1 MSTEITIT
9 STTIDINVTESPIT
23 IEAPSGAYPL
33 PTSVYSVFGRT
44 GNVVAAEGDYTLTQL
59 AGVTITSPS
68 AGQALVYNGTSW
80 VNNTETYVGTVTSVA
95 ATVPTGLTI
104 TGSPITTSGTLAF
117 GLQTGYSIPTTA
129 SQTTWDAAYND
140 KINSAAVTGTT
151 TKTLTLNQQD
161 GGTVTASWTDD
172 NTDAVTS
179 VFGRTGAVV
188 SANGDYT
195 TTQVTEGTN
204 LYYTD
209 VRARASN
216 SFVAGS
222 GAYNSTTG
230 VITIPT
236 DNSQIANSSAYITL
250 TGLSATSPLSYV
262 NTTGVFSISQANTTT
277 NGYLSSFD
285 WNTFNNKQIA
295 LTFGNLTSSDITVT
309 GGTGAIIGAGS
320 TLTLATVNT
329 NTGTFGSITAIPVV
343 TVNGKGLVTAMSTV
357 AVSIPSGSLS
367 FIGDVTGTG
376 TTGSNTTLTLA
387 TVNTNVGA
395 YGDSITVPTIT
406 VNAKGLVTAASQTAI
421 PTATSSVTG
430 LLTLTDW
437 STFNSKQNQLNGTGF
452 VKVTGTTVS
461 YDNSTYLTTISGIA
475 AGGELSGTY
484 ASPSLVNSA
493 VTGKVLTGVNITGGT
508 IADTDSILTAF
519 GKVQNQINGL
529 IGGSIYKG
537 TWNAS
542 TNTPAL
548 ASGVGTA
555 GNYYIVSVAG
565 TTNLDGITDWQVG
578 DWVIYQGTEWE
589 KVDNT
594 DAVVSVN
601 GFTGAVSLT
610 TSNISEG
617 SNLYYTDVRARTSI
631 SGSTGISYNSTN
643 GVITNSAPDQTV
655 SLTASTG
662 ISTSGTYPSFTITNT
677 APDQTVALTS
687 GTGISAT
694 GTYPNFTITNTAPD
708 QVVALTQGGTTTI
721 SGTYPNF
728 TISSADQYVGTV
740 TSVGITESSAALSIT
755 GSPVTTSGNINI
767 GFAGSPTQYVAGDG
781 SLVTFPTIV
790 TQAQNLVAE
799 VYNNTGATLT
809 KGTIVYING
818 GHGNLPTV
826 TKAIATSDPTSAQTF
841 GFINVDLTNNNNGYV
856 TIIGRLENIDT
867 QAYANGTQLY
877 LSGTT
882 AGTYTST
889 KPQAPIHLVYVAI
902 VVRSHPTQGVLEVK
916 IQNGVEIDEIHDV
929 QITSLANG
937 NILQYSSADS
947 LWHNVAGTT
956 TNIAE
961 GTNLYYTDTRA
972 RTSISTTATG
982 LTYTSGTGVLSL
994 TAGYVI
1000 PTTSSATNWDT
1011 AYTNRITSATSPL
1024 SIAANVISIA
1034 QATTS
1039 TSGYLSS
1046 TDWTTFNNKQNAL
1059 TNPVT
1064 GTGTTN
1070 YHTKFTGTSTI
1081 GNSLIFDNGTNVG
1094 IGTASPDTLLHL
1106 SSTTDT
1112 SILRLERNSVTITS
1126 GQSYGQ
1132 VQWEGQDASTGAA
1145 GVRSSIDVLS
1155 NGILGE
1161 TNLVFRTS
1169 GSNFN
1174 ANLDRLTIDSSG
1186 NLGLGVTPS
1195 AWSSAYK
1202 AFQLNTQPAI
1212 WGSTDAIF
1220 ISVNQFQNT
1229 SGSNRYIVNGF
1240 ATQYRQ
1246 DGGQHQFYTAPSG
1259 TAGNAISFT
1268 QAMTLASTGNLLVGT
1283 TTDAGYKLDVNGQ
1296 GRFLTTSTTPLIL
1309 QTTGGNCGIQILTS
1323 STTHNWLVAAQYSA
1337 ANTFEITPSTTVGG
1351 QTYSSPVFK
1360 ITNGGAATFSST
1372 VQTGGNISVIA
1383 TDPIYITKS
1392 TNSASGSTLS
1402 RIISYGTHQPSST
1415 YYPATYI
1422 DSIKEDTLYA
1432 TKLMLKTTDT
1442 SGNVINALTLA
1453 STGAA
1458 TFSNGITVNGSNA
1471 ADNVAVISAIRTD
1484 ETGRYIK
1491 LIPSGSDGVISGAR
1505 IDFAHATNYA
1515 LFTGATNYKFSS
1527 SVTATSF
1534 IPSGATIPTNGMYL
1548 SAANTLNFA
1557 TASTNRVVISSSGNV
1572 GIGTASPL
1580 DPLQVNGNFR
1590 LYTSNGDGNEL
1601 RGIFNVGGAADP
1613 LSFSMYK
1620 ADATTIGTFITA
1632 DGASYFNG
1640 GNVLIGTTTD
1650 NNSKLLLTQSG
1661 TVNCL
1666 RINSTSASFN
1676 NYGIYFDAARN
1687 TTNDTFRAFAY
1698 YNSGA
1703 GAFKFYVLDSG
1714 NIYSTSTSITIISS
1728 DQKLK
1733 TDIRDYNK
1741 GLSEVL
1747 AMKPRIYK
1755 RKDNLEVDEIGFIA
1769 QEMGAA
1775 LEGSMIES
1783 DKDENGEAIM
1793 TYKVEWYPLLVKA
1806 IQELSAQN
1814 QDLKSRLDKAG
1825 L

>member
-1 MSTEITIT
+1 M
-9 STTIDINVTESPIT
+9 
-23 IEAPSGAYPL
+23 
-33 PTSVYSVFGRT
+33 
-44 GNVVAAEGDYTLTQL
+44 
-59 AGVTITSPS
+59 
-68 AGQALVYNGTSW
+68 
-80 VNNTETYVGTVTSVA
+80 
-95 ATVPTGLTI
+95 
-104 TGSPITTSGTLAF
+104 
-117 GLQTGYSIPTTA
+117 
-129 SQTTWDAAYND
+129 
-140 KINSAAVTGTT
+140 
-151 TKTLTLNQQD
+151 
-161 GGTVTASWTDD
+161 
-172 NTDAVTS
+172 
-179 VFGRTGAVV
+179 
-188 SANGDYT
+188 
-195 TTQVTEGTN
+195 
-204 LYYTD
+204 
-209 VRARASN
+209 
-216 SFVAGS
+216 
-222 GAYNSTTG
+222 
-230 VITIPT
+230 
-236 DNSQIANSSAYITL
+236 
-250 TGLSATSPLSYV
+250 
-262 NTTGVFSISQANTTT
+262 
-277 NGYLSSFD
+277 SSFD

-309 GGTGAIIGAGS
+309 GGTGSVIGAGS
-320 TLTLATVNT
+320 TLTLATVNA

-461 YDNSTYLTTISGIA
+461 YDNNTYLTTISGIA

-493 VTGKVLTGVNITGGT
+493 VTGKILTGVNITGGT

-537 TWNAS
+537 TWDAS
-542 TNTPAL
+542 TNTPTL
-548 ASGVGTA
+548 TSSVGTA

-565 TTNLDGITDWQVG
+565 TTNLNGITDWQVG

-631 SGSTGISYNSTN
+631 SGSTGISYNSTS

-740 TSVGITESSAALSIT
+740 TSIGITESVAALSIT

-929 QITSLANG
+929 QITSIANG

-972 RTSISTTATG
+972 RASISTTATG

-1059 TNPVT
+1059 TNPIT

-1081 GNSLIFDNGTNVG
+1081 GNSLIWDNGTNVG
-1094 IGTASPDTLLHL
+1094 IGNTNTSYTLDISGTGRFTGNVFLSNGSGNAVATLGGSPTANDGASLSLIPSNSAINWAIRVNWNLAGALEFCPSTAGGGSTFSSTPSFYL
-1106 SSTTDT
+1106 SST
-1112 SILRLERNSVTITS
+1112 
-1126 GQSYGQ
+1126 
-1132 VQWEGQDASTGAA
+1132 
-1145 GVRSSIDVLS
+1145 
-1155 NGILGE
+1155 
-1161 TNLVFRTS
+1161 
-1169 GSNFN
+1169 
-1174 ANLDRLTIDSSG
+1174 
-1186 NLGLGVTPS
+1186 GL
-1195 AWSSAYK
+1195 
-1202 AFQLNTQPAI
+1202 
-1212 WGSTDAIF
+1212 
-1220 ISVNQFQNT
+1220 
-1229 SGSNRYIVNGF
+1229 
-1240 ATQYRQ
+1240 
-1246 DGGQHQFYTAPSG
+1246 
-1259 TAGNAISFT
+1259 
-1268 QAMTLASTGNLLVGT
+1268 
-1283 TTDAGYKLDVNGQ
+1283 
-1296 GRFLTTSTTPLIL
+1296 
-1309 QTTGGNCGIQILTS
+1309 
-1323 STTHNWLVAAQYSA
+1323 
-1337 ANTFEITPSTTVGG
+1337 
-1351 QTYSSPVFK
+1351 
-1360 ITNGGAATFSST
+1360 ATFSSFGSHSFSSAGT
-1372 VQTGGNISVIA
+1372 GYNKLTIRNTTAGAANGAQLSIGTNADPDQFYVQSFA
-1383 TDPIYITKS
+1383 TTF
-1392 TNSASGSTLS
+1392 T
-1402 RIISYGTHQPSST
+1402 
-1415 YYPATYI
+1415 
-1422 DSIKEDTLYA
+1422 
-1432 TKLMLKTTDT
+1432 T
-1442 SGNVINALTLA
+1442 SGMNIAGGAVINGEGPGGLSIAATQSNIGFYTNGA
-1453 STGAA
+1453 GAA
-1458 TFSNGITVNGSNA
+1458 NERMRITS
-1471 ADNVAVISAIRTD
+1471 
-1484 ETGRYIK
+1484 
-1491 LIPSGSDGVISGAR
+1491 
-1505 IDFAHATNYA
+1505 
-1515 LFTGATNYKFSS
+1515 
-1527 SVTATSF
+1527 
-1534 IPSGATIPTNGMYL
+1534 
-1548 SAANTLNFA
+1548 
-1557 TASTNRVVISSSGNV
+1557 
-1572 GIGTASPL
+1572 
-1580 DPLQVNGNFR
+1580 
-1590 LYTSNGDGNEL
+1590 
-1601 RGIFNVGGAADP
+1601 
-1613 LSFSMYK
+1613 
-1620 ADATTIGTFITA
+1620 
-1632 DGASYFNG
+1632 G
-1640 GNVLIGTTTD
+1640 GNVLIGTTGVSGG
-1650 NNSKLLLTQSG
+1650 SKLIVDAANG
-1661 TVNCL
+1661 TTYASNSQL
-1666 RINSTSASFN
+1666 RISGGGTNNNRAQILFSDSALSDGKISYYPAAAEADRFFSISARSTESDFKLRGDGLILSPPT
-1676 NYGIYFDAARN
+1676 YSN
-1687 TTNDTFRAFAY
+1687 TTAAAANMNIGSAGDFRTSTA
-1698 YNSGA
+1698 SSQR
-1703 GAFKFYVLDSG
+1703 FKDNIADWSG
-1714 NIYSTSTSITIISS
+1714 NGLETI
-1728 DQKLK
+1728 
-1733 TDIRDYNK
+1733 
-1741 GLSEVL
+1741 L
-1747 AMKPRIYK
+1747 ALKPRTFNYK
-1755 RKDNLEVDEIGFIA
+1755 ADYYKHPEVEMLGLIA
-1769 QEMGAA
+1769 EEVAEVSEYLA
-1775 LEGSMIES
+1775 
-1783 DKDENGEAIM
+1783 DFENEDRTGQ
-1793 TYKVEWYPLLVKA
+1793 VENVRYANIVVPLIKA
-1806 IQELSAQN
+1806 VQELSAQN

>member
-9 STTIDINVTESPIT
+9 STTIDINVSEYPIT

-44 GNVVAAEGDYTLTQL
+44 GNVVATEGDYTLTQL
-59 AGVTITSPS
+59 AGVTITSPIS
-68 AGQALVYNGTSW
+68 GQALVYNGTSW
-80 VNNTETYVGTVTSVA
+80 VNNTETFVGTVTSVA

-161 GGTVTASWTDD
+161 GGTITASWTDD

-188 SANGDYT
+188 AVNGDYT
-195 TTQVTEGTN
+195 TSLVTEGTN

-236 DNSQIANSSAYITL
+236 DNSQIANGSAYITL
-250 TGLSATSPLSYV
+250 TGLSATAPLSYV

-295 LTFGNLTSSDITVT
+295 LTFGNLTSTDITVT
-309 GGTGAIIGAGS
+309 GGTAAIIGAGS

-329 NTGTFGSITAIPVV
+329 NTGTFGSSTAIPVI
-343 TVNGKGLVTAMSTV
+343 TVNGKGLITALTTT
-357 AVSIPSGSLS
+357 AVSIPSGALS

-376 TTGSNTTLTLA
+376 TTGSDTTLTLA

-395 YGDSITVPTIT
+395 YGSSTNVPTIT

-430 LLTLTDW
+430 LLTSTDW
-437 STFNSKQNQLNGTGF
+437 STFNGKQNALNGTGF

-493 VTGKVLTGVNITGGT
+493 VTAKVLTGVNITGGT

-542 TNTPAL
+542 TNTPTL
-548 ASGVGTA
+548 TSSVGTA

-565 TTNLDGITDWQVG
+565 TTNLNGITDWQVG
-578 DWVIYQGTEWE
+578 DWVIYQGSEWE

-631 SGSTGISYNSTN
+631 SGSTGISYNNTT

-721 SGTYPNF
+721 TGTYPNF

-740 TSVGITESSAALSIT
+740 TSIGITESVAALSIT

-818 GHGNLPTV
+818 GQGNLPTV

-867 QAYANGTQLY
+867 QAFANGTQLY

-916 IQNGVEIDEIHDV
+916 IQNGVEINEIHDV
-929 QITSLANG
+929 QITSIANG

-972 RTSISTTATG
+972 RASISTSATG

-1000 PTTSSATNWDT
+1000 PTTTKATEWDT

-1024 SIAANVISIA
+1024 SIASNVISIA

-1039 TSGYLSS
+1039 TNGYLSS

-1081 GNSLIFDNGTNVG
+1081 GNSLIWDNGTNVG
-1094 IGTASPDTLLHL
+1094 IGNTNTSYTLDVSGTGRFTSTLLVSGNVGING
-1106 SSTTDT
+1106 SSTTSPLSVKVATNQNVRISSET
-1112 SILRLERNSVTITS
+1112 STAIQAVN
-1126 GQSYGQ
+1126 
-1132 VQWEGQDASTGAA
+1132 DAA
-1145 GVRSSIDVLS
+1145 
-1155 NGILGE
+1155 
-1161 TNLVFRTS
+1161 
-1169 GSNFN
+1169 
-1174 ANLDRLTIDSSG
+1174 
-1186 NLGLGVTPS
+1186 
-1195 AWSSAYK
+1195 SAYVALK
-1202 AFQLNTQPAI
+1202 VDGLSLLLNTQ
-1212 WGSTDAIF
+1212 
-1220 ISVNQFQNT
+1220 
-1229 SGSNRYIVNGF
+1229 SG
-1240 ATQYRQ
+1240 
-1246 DGGQHQFYTAPSG
+1246 
-1259 TAGNAISFT
+1259 
-1268 QAMTLASTGNLLVGT
+1268 
-1283 TTDAGYKLDVNGQ
+1283 
-1296 GRFLTTSTTPLIL
+1296 
-1309 QTTGGNCGIQILTS
+1309 
-1323 STTHNWLVAAQYSA
+1323 
-1337 ANTFEITPSTTVGG
+1337 
-1351 QTYSSPVFK
+1351 
-1360 ITNGGAATFSST
+1360 
-1372 VQTGGNISVIA
+1372 
-1383 TDPIYITKS
+1383 
-1392 TNSASGSTLS
+1392 
-1402 RIISYGTHQPSST
+1402 
-1415 YYPATYI
+1415 
-1422 DSIKEDTLYA
+1422 
-1432 TKLMLKTTDT
+1432 
-1442 SGNVINALTLA
+1442 
-1453 STGAA
+1453 
-1458 TFSNGITVNGSNA
+1458 
-1471 ADNVAVISAIRTD
+1471 
-1484 ETGRYIK
+1484 
-1491 LIPSGSDGVISGAR
+1491 
-1505 IDFAHATNYA
+1505 
-1515 LFTGATNYKFSS
+1515 
-1527 SVTATSF
+1527 
-1534 IPSGATIPTNGMYL
+1534 
-1548 SAANTLNFA
+1548 
-1557 TASTNRVVISSSGNV
+1557 GNV
-1572 GIGTASPL
+1572 GIGTSSPSYLLDLKASTTPL
-1580 DPLQVNGNFR
+1580 RIVNTIATSNQQAWIKLRQADSSNFGADIGIDTTTGGDFVIGRNDGTDTFTETFRIKRSNGNVGINNSSASGAR
-1590 LYTSNGDGNEL
+1590 LCIDQDLSPANAMTLKNLGNNTGNTFVLFLNYLGNSAGSITQPTS
-1601 RGIFNVGGAADP
+1601 
-1613 LSFSMYK
+1613 
-1620 ADATTIGTFITA
+1620 TTILYNSSSDYRLKENILPIQNAIDRILKIKPVTYTWK
-1632 DGASYFNG
+1632 D
-1640 GNVLIGTTTD
+1640 TD
-1650 NNSKLLLTQSG
+1650 N
-1661 TVNCL
+1661 
-1666 RINSTSASFN
+1666 
-1676 NYGIYFDAARN
+1676 
-1687 TTNDTFRAFAY
+1687 
-1698 YNSGA
+1698 
-1703 GAFKFYVLDSG
+1703 
-1714 NIYSTSTSITIISS
+1714 
-1728 DQKLK
+1728 
-1733 TDIRDYNK
+1733 
-1741 GLSEVL
+1741 EVG
-1747 AMKPRIYK
+1747 
-1755 RKDNLEVDEIGFIA
+1755 EGFIA
-1769 QEMGAA
+1769 HELQEIVPLAVAG
-1775 LEGSMIES
+1775 I
-1783 DKDENGEAIM
+1783 KDAINEDG
-1793 TYKVEWYPLLVKA
+1793 TIKPQGIDYGKLTPILVKA
-1806 IQELSAQN
+1806 IQEQQELITSLQT
-1814 QDLKSRLDKAG
+1814 RLDKAG

>member
-1 MSTEITIT
+1 
-9 STTIDINVTESPIT
+9 
-23 IEAPSGAYPL
+23 
-33 PTSVYSVFGRT
+33 VFGRT
-44 GNVVAAEGDYTLTQL
+44 GNVIAAEGDYTLTQL
-59 AGVTITSPS
+59 AGVTITSPIS
-68 AGQALVYNGTSW
+68 GQALVYNGTSW

-129 SQTTWDAAYND
+129 KQTTWDTAYND
-140 KINSAAVTGTT
+140 SIVSAAVTGTT

-161 GGTVTASWTDD
+161 GGTVTANWSDLQP
-172 NTDAVTS
+172 VTS
-179 VFGRTGAVV
+179 VFGRTGDVV
-188 SANGDYT
+188 AANGDYT
-195 TTQVTEGTN
+195 TTLVTEGTNLYYTQTRFNTAFAAKSTTDLAEGTN

-236 DNSQIANSSAYITL
+236 NNNQITNGAAYITL
-250 TGLSATSPLSYV
+250 TGLSASAPLSYN
-262 NTTGVFSISQANTTT
+262 NTTGAFSISQANTS
-277 NGYLSSFD
+277 NDGYLSSFD

-295 LTFGNLTSSDITVT
+295 LTFGNLTSTDITVT
-309 GGTGAIIGAGS
+309 GGTAAIIGAGS

-329 NTGTFGSITAIPVV
+329 NTGTFGSSTAIPVI
-343 TVNGKGLVTAMSTV
+343 TVNGKGLITALTTT

-376 TTGSNTTLTLA
+376 TTGSDTTLTLA

-395 YGDSITVPTIT
+395 YGSSTSVPTIT

-421 PTATSSVTG
+421 PTATSSVNG
-430 LLTLTDW
+430 LLTSTDW
-437 STFNSKQNQLNGTGF
+437 STFNGKQNQLNGTGF

-461 YDNSTYLTTISGIA
+461 YDNNTYLTTISGIA

-542 TNTPAL
+542 TNTPTL
-548 ASGVGTA
+548 TSSVGTA

-565 TTNLDGITDWQVG
+565 TTNLNGISDWQVG

-617 SNLYYTDVRARTSI
+617 TNLYYTDTRARASI
-631 SGSTGISYNSTN
+631 SGSTGISYNSTS

-708 QVVALTQGGTTTI
+708 QTVALTQGGTTTI

-740 TSVGITESSAALSIT
+740 TSIGITESVAALSIT

-818 GHGNLPTV
+818 GQGNLPTV

-867 QAYANGTQLY
+867 QAFANGTQLY

-929 QITSLANG
+929 QIISLANN

-961 GTNLYYTDTRA
+961 GTNLYYTDSRA
-972 RTSISTTATG
+972 RASISTTATG

-1000 PTTSSATNWDT
+1000 PTTTKATEWDT

-1024 SIAANVISIA
+1024 SITSNVISIA

-1039 TSGYLSS
+1039 TNGYLSS
-1046 TDWTTFNNKQNAL
+1046 TDWTTFNNKQATLSLTTTGSSGAATLVSNVLNVPTYTLTGLGGVPTTRTLTINGTGYDLSADRSWTIPTSVNA
-1059 TNPVT
+1059 TFTQDYTATAAQTTFTVT
-1064 GTGTTN
+1064 GGYTVGQLAVYYNGSKLASAEFTASNGTTFVLATACQVNDIVQAVVEITGGGIGGSGTTN
-1070 YHTKFTGTSTI
+1070 YVSKFTASGVL

-1094 IGTASPDTLLHL
+1094 IGNTNTTYNLDVSGTGRFTGLL
-1106 SSTTDT
+1106 TGYRGTF
-1112 SILRLERNSVTITS
+1112 
-1126 GQSYGQ
+1126 
-1132 VQWEGQDASTGAA
+1132 TGAD
-1145 GVRSSIDVLS
+1145 GDY
-1155 NGILGE
+1155 
-1161 TNLVFRTS
+1161 VF
-1169 GSNFN
+1169 
-1174 ANLDRLTIDSSG
+1174 
-1186 NLGLGVTPS
+1186 
-1195 AWSSAYK
+1195 
-1202 AFQLNTQPAI
+1202 
-1212 WGSTDAIF
+1212 F
-1220 ISVNQFQNT
+1220 I
-1229 SGSNRYIVNGF
+1229 
-1240 ATQYRQ
+1240 
-1246 DGGQHQFYTAPSG
+1246 
-1259 TAGNAISFT
+1259 
-1268 QAMTLASTGNLLVGT
+1268 
-1283 TTDAGYKLDVNGQ
+1283 
-1296 GRFLTTSTTPLIL
+1296 
-1309 QTTGGNCGIQILTS
+1309 
-1323 STTHNWLVAAQYSA
+1323 
-1337 ANTFEITPSTTVGG
+1337 
-1351 QTYSSPVFK
+1351 
-1360 ITNGGAATFSST
+1360 NGGATAGSSYGLRINA
-1372 VQTGGNISVIA
+1372 GGN
-1383 TDPIYITKS
+1383 
-1392 TNSASGSTLS
+1392 
-1402 RIISYGTHQPSST
+1402 SSD
-1415 YYPATYI
+1415 Y
-1422 DSIKEDTLYA
+1422 
-1432 TKLMLKTTDT
+1432 
-1442 SGNVINALTLA
+1442 
-1453 STGAA
+1453 
-1458 TFSNGITVNGSNA
+1458 
-1471 ADNVAVISAIRTD
+1471 AIRTKNAAQ
-1484 ETGRYIK
+1484 T
-1491 LIPSGSDGVISGAR
+1491 SD
-1505 IDFAHATNYA
+1505 
-1515 LFTGATNYKFSS
+1515 LF
-1527 SVTATSF
+1527 
-1534 IPSGATIPTNGMYL
+1534 
-1548 SAANTLNFA
+1548 
-1557 TASTNRVVISSSGNV
+1557 VVRGDGNV
-1572 GIGTASPL
+1572 GIGTSSPKGRF
-1580 DPLQVNGNFR
+1580 DVFR
-1590 LYTSNGDGNEL
+1590 AAGDSGTAAIVISSGESPSRNWSL
-1601 RGIFNVGGAADP
+1601 NTDVVTDGDFAICVSTTTGGTPSPSAANTKFY
-1613 LSFSMYK
+1613 LTK
-1620 ADATTIGTFITA
+1620 
-1632 DGASYFNG
+1632 G
-1640 GNVLIGTTTD
+1640 GNVGIGNSNDTYKLEVTANAATWATRIYNASSTGSGLVVVTNNITTSFAFGVYNGSNYVFYARNDGYVNVGTTTY
-1650 NNSKLLLTQSG
+1650 NNATTGRTCVIESSGFLGYLVSTRESKANIKSIKN
-1661 TVNCL
+1661 VDF
-1666 RINSTSASFN
+1666 INQLNPVQFN
-1676 NYGIYFDAARN
+1676 YR
-1687 TTNDTFRAFAY
+1687 
-1698 YNSGA
+1698 
-1703 GAFKFYVLDSG
+1703 K
-1714 NIYSTSTSITIISS
+1714 
-1728 DQKLK
+1728 
-1733 TDIRDYNK
+1733 
-1741 GLSEVL
+1741 
-1747 AMKPRIYK
+1747 
-1755 RKDNLEVDEIGFIA
+1755 KDNETNEYTDELYDNINYGFIA
-1769 QEMGAA
+1769 DEVEKVNKELVFYNENDGKLAGVEYNNMIAILTKAVQEQQA
-1775 LEGSMIES
+1775 LITS
-1783 DKDENGEAIM
+1783 
-1793 TYKVEWYPLLVKA
+1793 L
-1806 IQELSAQN
+1806 QEQIN
-1814 QDLKSRLDKAG
+1814 ELKNK
-1825 L
+1825 

>member
-59 AGVTITSPS
+59 AGVTITSPVS
-68 AGQALVYNGTSW
+68 GQALVYNGTSW

-236 DNSQIANSSAYITL
+236 DNSQIANGSAYITL

-537 TWNAS
+537 TWDAS
-542 TNTPAL
+542 TNTPTL
-548 ASGVGTA
+548 TSSVGTA

-565 TTNLDGITDWQVG
+565 TTNLNGITDWQVG
-578 DWVIYQGTEWE
+578 DWVIYQGSEWE

-631 SGSTGISYNSTN
+631 SGSTGISYNSTT

-662 ISTSGTYPSFTITNT
+662 ISTTGTYPSFTITNT

-708 QVVALTQGGTTTI
+708 QTVALTQGGTTTI

-781 SLVTFPTIV
+781 SLVTFPTII

-826 TKAIATSDPTSAQTF
+826 TKALATSDPTSAQTF

-929 QITSLANG
+929 QITSIANG

-1000 PTTSSATNWDT
+1000 PTTTSATEWDT

-1024 SIAANVISIA
+1024 SITSNVISIP

-1039 TSGYLSS
+1039 VNGYLSS

-1064 GTGTTN
+1064 GTGTSG
-1070 YHTKFTGTSTI
+1070 YLPKFTGTSTL
-1081 GNSLIFDNGTNVG
+1081 GNSVIQDDGTNIG
-1094 IGTASPDTLLHL
+1094 IGGSPSGSYKLEVTGTAKVSSTLLVSGLLTASGFGSNAFSAGGTGYNKLTLRNTTAGVANGAQL
-1106 SSTTDT
+1106 SVGTDADADQFYIGSFSTTFT
-1112 SILRLERNSVTITS
+1112 TS
-1126 GQSYGQ
+1126 GMNIAG
-1132 VQWEGQDASTGAA
+1132 GA
-1145 GVRSSIDVLS
+1145 V
-1155 NGILGE
+1155 
-1161 TNLVFRTS
+1161 
-1169 GSNFN
+1169 
-1174 ANLDRLTIDSSG
+1174 
-1186 NLGLGVTPS
+1186 
-1195 AWSSAYK
+1195 
-1202 AFQLNTQPAI
+1202 
-1212 WGSTDAIF
+1212 
-1220 ISVNQFQNT
+1220 
-1229 SGSNRYIVNGF
+1229 VNGEGPGGLSIA
-1240 ATQYRQ
+1240 ATQSNI
-1246 DGGQHQFYTAPSG
+1246 GFY
-1259 TAGNAISFT
+1259 
-1268 QAMTLASTGNLLVGT
+1268 
-1283 TTDAGYKLDVNGQ
+1283 
-1296 GRFLTTSTTPLIL
+1296 
-1309 QTTGGNCGIQILTS
+1309 
-1323 STTHNWLVAAQYSA
+1323 
-1337 ANTFEITPSTTVGG
+1337 
-1351 QTYSSPVFK
+1351 
-1360 ITNGGAATFSST
+1360 TNGGAAANLRMNISSDGTIQQYAGTNQATGGAYNTFGNLYVASTTAQGTDIGGSISIGGKYNGAGNYATFARIQGKKENSSSG
-1372 VQTGGNISVIA
+1372 QTGGYLAFEVC
-1383 TDPIYITKS
+1383 TDLTNLNTERMRIT
-1392 TNSASGSTLS
+1392 
-1402 RIISYGTHQPSST
+1402 
-1415 YYPATYI
+1415 
-1422 DSIKEDTLYA
+1422 
-1432 TKLMLKTTDT
+1432 
-1442 SGNVINALTLA
+1442 
-1453 STGAA
+1453 STG
-1458 TFSNGITVNGSNA
+1458 G
-1471 ADNVAVISAIRTD
+1471 
-1484 ETGRYIK
+1484 
-1491 LIPSGSDGVISGAR
+1491 
-1505 IDFAHATNYA
+1505 
-1515 LFTGATNYKFSS
+1515 
-1527 SVTATSF
+1527 
-1534 IPSGATIPTNGMYL
+1534 
-1548 SAANTLNFA
+1548 
-1557 TASTNRVVISSSGNV
+1557 V
-1572 GIGTASPL
+1572 GIGATSVTGTTKLKVNSIGA
-1580 DPLQVNGNFR
+1580 VNGDALCFIDNGVYNAFG
-1590 LYTSNGDGNEL
+1590 LYSAGADGYNGAACVMIMGKNTNNRSINAGGSINASGNDYAEYMTKAIEDNIAKGDVVGVNANGL
-1601 RGIFNVGGAADP
+1601 LTNIFADAKSFVVKSTDPSYVGGDTWGNVDIIGKLPLEATDEEKAEYEAKLEVARAKVDRIAFSGQVPCNVYNANVGDYIIPIDDNGTIKGQAVTNP
-1613 LSFSMYK
+1613 SFEQYQLSVGKVWKIMEDGRAWIAVK
-1620 ADATTIGTFITA
+1620 IG
-1632 DGASYFNG
+1632 
-1640 GNVLIGTTTD
+1640 
-1650 NNSKLLLTQSG
+1650 
-1661 TVNCL
+1661 
-1666 RINSTSASFN
+1666 
-1676 NYGIYFDAARN
+1676 
-1687 TTNDTFRAFAY
+1687 
-1698 YNSGA
+1698 
-1703 GAFKFYVLDSG
+1703 
-1714 NIYSTSTSITIISS
+1714 
-1728 DQKLK
+1728 
-1733 TDIRDYNK
+1733 
-1741 GLSEVL
+1741 
-1747 AMKPRIYK
+1747 
-1755 RKDNLEVDEIGFIA
+1755 
-1769 QEMGAA
+1769 
-1775 LEGSMIES
+1775 
-1783 DKDENGEAIM
+1783 
-1793 TYKVEWYPLLVKA
+1793 
-1806 IQELSAQN
+1806 
-1814 QDLKSRLDKAG
+1814 
-1825 L
+1825 

>member
-59 AGVTITSPS
+59 AGVTITSPVS
-68 AGQALVYNGTSW
+68 GQALVYNGTSW

-95 ATVPTGLTI
+95 ALTLGTTGTDLTSTVANSTTTPVITLNVPTASASNRGALSSADWSIFNAKQPALNGTGFVKISGTTISYDNSTYYLASNPTAYIPLTALSSTATGLTYTNT
-104 TGSPITTSGTLAF
+104 TGVFSTTA
-117 GLQTGYSIPTTA
+117 GYGIPTTA

-188 SANGDYT
+188 AVNGDYT
-195 TTQVTEGTN
+195 TSLVTEGTN

-236 DNSQIANSSAYITL
+236 DNSQIANGSAYITL

-309 GGTGAIIGAGS
+309 GGTGSVIGAGS
-320 TLTLATVNT
+320 TMTLATVNT
-329 NTGTFGSITAIPVV
+329 NTGTFGSSTAIPVI
-343 TVNGKGLVTAMSTV
+343 TVNGKGLITALTTT

-421 PTATSSVTG
+421 PSATSSVTG
-430 LLTLTDW
+430 LLTSTDW

-461 YDNSTYLTTISGIA
+461 YDNNTYLTTISGIA

-537 TWNAS
+537 TWDAS
-542 TNTPAL
+542 TNTPTL
-548 ASGVGTA
+548 TSSVGTA

-565 TTNLDGITDWQVG
+565 TTNLNGITDWQVG

-631 SGSTGISYNSTN
+631 SGSTGISYNSTT

-662 ISTSGTYPSFTITNT
+662 ISTTGTYPSFTITNT

-740 TSVGITESSAALSIT
+740 TSIGITESVAALSIT

-867 QAYANGTQLY
+867 QAFANGTQLY

-1000 PTTSSATNWDT
+1000 PTTTSATEWDT

-1024 SIAANVISIA
+1024 SITSNVISIP

-1039 TSGYLSS
+1039 VNGYLSS
-1046 TDWTTFNNKQNAL
+1046 TDWTTFNSKQGTITLTTTGSSGASTLVSNTLNIPTYTLTGLGGVPTTRTLTINGTGYDLSADRSWTIPTSVNA
-1059 TNPVT
+1059 TFTQDYTATAAQTTFTVT
-1064 GTGTTN
+1064 GGYTVGQLAVYYNGSKLASAEFTATTGTTFVLATACQVNDIVQAVVEITGGGIGGSGTTN
-1070 YHTKFTGTSTI
+1070 YVSKFTASGVL

-1094 IGTASPDTLLHL
+1094 IGNTNTSYTLDVSGTGRFTGQLIANSTSFPLDVYGTTNNYGLRINNVQAATLFLYSSNANAAS
-1106 SSTTDT
+1106 
-1112 SILRLERNSVTITS
+1112 RNWGLFTNSEVYGDFDIRQSNAINGDLTS
-1126 GQSYGQ
+1126 GANSTSKFYIKNDGSVGIGKSSSLRGLLDVAGSIFVVGGSQIQITNSSGATGLQ
-1132 VQWEGQDASTGAA
+1132 LLGQDADISLVGTMGAQA
-1145 GVRSSIDVLS
+1145 
-1155 NGILGE
+1155 
-1161 TNLVFRTS
+1161 LVFRTDS
-1169 GSNFN
+1169 TE
-1174 ANLDRLTIDSSG
+1174 RMRIISSG
-1186 NLGLGVTPS
+1186 QVGINMTPGSDRMFMVKGSDATANNFVVT
-1195 AWSSAYK
+1195 
-1202 AFQLNTQPAI
+1202 
-1212 WGSTDAIF
+1212 
-1220 ISVNQFQNT
+1220 FQNT
-1229 SGSNRYIVNGF
+1229 SAYLFQIRN
-1240 ATQYRQ
+1240 
-1246 DGGQHQFYTAPSG
+1246 DGAIFTG
-1259 TAGNAISFT
+1259 TA
-1268 QAMTLASTGNLLVGT
+1268 
-1283 TTDAGYKLDVNGQ
+1283 VN
-1296 GRFLTTSTTPLIL
+1296 SPYNNN
-1309 QTTGGNCGIQILTS
+1309 TTGRNVVVESGGVLGY
-1323 STTHNWLVAAQYSA
+1323 L
-1337 ANTFEITPSTTVGG
+1337 PSTRESKANIEFIKSVDFINKLN
-1351 QTYSSPVFK
+1351 PVQFNYRK
-1360 ITNGGAATFSST
+1360 KDNETNE
-1372 VQTGGNISVIA
+1372 
-1383 TDPIYITKS
+1383 Y
-1392 TNSASGSTLS
+1392 
-1402 RIISYGTHQPSST
+1402 
-1415 YYPATYI
+1415 
-1422 DSIKEDTLYA
+1422 
-1432 TKLMLKTTDT
+1432 
-1442 SGNVINALTLA
+1442 
-1453 STGAA
+1453 
-1458 TFSNGITVNGSNA
+1458 
-1471 ADNVAVISAIRTD
+1471 TD
-1484 ETGRYIK
+1484 ELYDNI
-1491 LIPSGSDGVISGAR
+1491 
-1505 IDFAHATNYA
+1505 NY
-1515 LFTGATNYKFSS
+1515 
-1527 SVTATSF
+1527 
-1534 IPSGATIPTNGMYL
+1534 
-1548 SAANTLNFA
+1548 
-1557 TASTNRVVISSSGNV
+1557 
-1572 GIGTASPL
+1572 
-1580 DPLQVNGNFR
+1580 
-1590 LYTSNGDGNEL
+1590 
-1601 RGIFNVGGAADP
+1601 
-1613 LSFSMYK
+1613 
-1620 ADATTIGTFITA
+1620 
-1632 DGASYFNG
+1632 
-1640 GNVLIGTTTD
+1640 
-1650 NNSKLLLTQSG
+1650 
-1661 TVNCL
+1661 
-1666 RINSTSASFN
+1666 
-1676 NYGIYFDAARN
+1676 
-1687 TTNDTFRAFAY
+1687 
-1698 YNSGA
+1698 
-1703 GAFKFYVLDSG
+1703 
-1714 NIYSTSTSITIISS
+1714 
-1728 DQKLK
+1728 
-1733 TDIRDYNK
+1733 
-1741 GLSEVL
+1741 
-1747 AMKPRIYK
+1747 
-1755 RKDNLEVDEIGFIA
+1755 GFIA
-1769 QEMGAA
+1769 DEVEKVNKELVFYNEDGSLAGV
-1775 LEGSMIES
+1775 EYNSMI
-1783 DKDENGEAIM
+1783 AIL
-1793 TYKVEWYPLLVKA
+1793 TKA
-1806 IQELSAQN
+1806 IQELQSQIN
-1814 QDLKSRLDKAG
+1814 ELKNK
-1825 L
+1825 